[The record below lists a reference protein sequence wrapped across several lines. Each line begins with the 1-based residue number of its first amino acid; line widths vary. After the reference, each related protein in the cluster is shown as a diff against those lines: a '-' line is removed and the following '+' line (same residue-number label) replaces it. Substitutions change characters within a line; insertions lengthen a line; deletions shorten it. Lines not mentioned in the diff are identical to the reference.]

1 MKVFTTRVIPEEG
14 LTLLQRAGIT
24 VTQWSEQR
32 DLTLEEMIVKC
43 NENDALLFAG
53 GPKID
58 RTLMEQCR
66 NLKVISLLSVGY
78 DNVDLKAAT
87 ELGLQITNT
96 PGVLSNATADTAFLL
111 MQSVARKAFFQHKRI
126 LKGEWGFSTPTA
138 NLGVDIEGK
147 TLGIWGLGNI
157 GTVMAK
163 RCRAAFDM
171 KIIYCNRHRNE
182 AAEKEL
188 DATFVSFDELLQQSD
203 VISVHTS
210 LTPETKEKFNA
221 TAFKKMKPSAIFI
234 NAARGGIHNETDL
247 IAALQQGHIWGAGL
261 DVTNPEP
268 MKPDNPLLEMPTV
281 AVLPHIGSATTE
293 TRNAMSRIAAQN
305 IIAALTG
312 KPVPNAV
319 NHLYSL

>member
-1 MKVFTTRVIPEEG
+1 MKIFTTRVIPEEG
-14 LTLLQRAGIT
+14 LTLLHRAGFT
-24 VTQWSEQR
+24 VTQWAEER
-32 DLTLEEMIVKC
+32 ELTLEEMIVKC

-53 GPKID
+53 GRKID
-58 RTLMEQCR
+58 RPFMEECR
-66 NLKVISLLSVGY
+66 HLKVIALLSVGY
-78 DNVDLKAAT
+78 DNVDVKSAT

-111 MQSVARKAFFQHKRI
+111 MLSVARKAFYQHKRI

-138 NLGVDIEGK
+138 NLGIDVEGK

-163 RCRAAFDM
+163 RCRAAFGM

-182 AAEKEL
+182 VAEKEL

-210 LTPETKEKFNA
+210 LTPDTKEKFNKD
-221 TAFKKMKPSAIFI
+221 AFSKMKPSGIFI
-234 NAARGGIHNETDL
+234 NTARGGIHNEADL
-247 IAALQQGHIWGAGL
+247 LAALQQGQIWGAGL

-268 MKPDNPLLEMPTV
+268 MKADNPLLNMPTV
-281 AVLPHIGSATTE
+281 AILPHIGSATLE

-305 IIAALTG
+305 VIAAFEG
-312 KPVPNAV
+312 KPVPNPV
-319 NHLYSL
+319 NHIYSL

>member
-14 LTLLQRAGIT
+14 LTHLQRAGIT
-24 VTQWSEQR
+24 VIQWTEER
-32 DLTLEEMIVKC
+32 ELTLEEMIVKC

-53 GPKID
+53 GRKID
-58 RTLMEQCR
+58 RPFMEQCR
-66 NLKVISLLSVGY
+66 HLKVIALLSVGY
-78 DNVDLKAAT
+78 DNVDVKSAT

-96 PGVLSNATADTAFLL
+96 PGVLSDATADTAFLL
-111 MQSVARKAFFQHKRI
+111 MLSVARKAFYQHKRI

-138 NLGVDIEGK
+138 NLGIDVEGK

-163 RCRAAFDM
+163 RCRAAFGM

-210 LTPETKEKFNA
+210 LTPETKEKFNKD
-221 TAFKKMKPSAIFI
+221 AFNKMKPGAIFI
-234 NAARGGIHNETDL
+234 NTARGGIHNEADL
-247 IAALQQGHIWGAGL
+247 LAALQQGQIWGAGL

-268 MKPDNPLLEMPTV
+268 MKADNPLLNMPTV
-281 AVLPHIGSATTE
+281 AILPHIGSATLE

-305 IIAALTG
+305 VIAAFEG
-312 KPVPNAV
+312 KPVPNPV
-319 NHLYSL
+319 NHIYSL

>member
-24 VTQWSEQR
+24 VTQWTAER
-32 DLTLEEMIVKC
+32 ELTLEEMIVKC

-53 GPKID
+53 GRKID
-58 RTLMEQCR
+58 RPFMEQCR
-66 NLKVISLLSVGY
+66 HLKVIALLSVGY
-78 DNVDLKAAT
+78 DNVDVKSAT

-96 PGVLSNATADTAFLL
+96 PGVLSDATADTAFLL
-111 MQSVARKAFFQHKRI
+111 MLSVARKAFYQHKRI

-138 NLGVDIEGK
+138 NLGIDVEGK

-157 GTVMAK
+157 GTMMAK
-163 RCRAAFDM
+163 RCRAAFGM

-210 LTPETKEKFNA
+210 LTPETKEKFNKE
-221 TAFKKMKPSAIFI
+221 AFGKMKPNAIFI
-234 NAARGGIHNETDL
+234 NTARGGIHNEADL
-247 IAALQQGHIWGAGL
+247 LAALQQGQIWGAGL

-268 MKPDNPLLEMPTV
+268 MKADNPLLNMPTV
-281 AVLPHIGSATTE
+281 AILPHIGSATLE

-305 IIAALTG
+305 VIAAFEG
-312 KPVPNAV
+312 KPVPNPV
-319 NHLYSL
+319 NHIYSL

>member
-14 LTLLQRAGIT
+14 HILLQRAGIT
-24 VTQWSEQR
+24 VTQWTEER
-32 DLTLEEMIVKC
+32 ELTPEEMIAKC

-53 GPKID
+53 GRKID
-58 RTLMEQCR
+58 RSFMEQCR
-66 NLKVISLLSVGY
+66 HLKVIALLSVGY
-78 DNVDLKAAT
+78 DNVDVKAAT

-126 LKGEWGFSTPTA
+126 LKGAWGFSTPTA
-138 NLGVDIEGK
+138 NLGIDLEGK
-147 TLGIWGLGNI
+147 TLGIWGMGNI

-163 RCRAAFDM
+163 RCRAAFGM

-182 AAEKEL
+182 SAEKEL

-210 LTPETKEKFNA
+210 LTPETKEKFNKD
-221 TAFKKMKPSAIFI
+221 AFRKMKPSAIFI
-234 NAARGGIHNETDL
+234 NTARGGIHNEADL
-247 IAALQQGHIWGAGL
+247 LAALQEGQIWGAGL

-268 MKPDNPLLEMPTV
+268 MQADNPLLEMPTV
-281 AVLPHIGSATTE
+281 AILPHIGSATTE
-293 TRNAMSRIAAQN
+293 TRNAMSRVAAENVIAAFE
-305 IIAALTG
+305 G
-312 KPVPNAV
+312 KPVPNPV
-319 NHLYSL
+319 NHIYSL

>member
-14 LTLLQRAGIT
+14 LLLMQRAGIT
-24 VTQWSEQR
+24 VTQWTEQR
-32 DLTLEEMIVKC
+32 ELTLEEMIVKC
-43 NENDALLFAG
+43 NENDALFFAG
-53 GPKID
+53 GRKID
-58 RTLMEQCR
+58 RPFMEQCR
-66 NLKVISLLSVGY
+66 HLKVISLLSVGY
-78 DNVDLKAAT
+78 DNVDVKAAT

-111 MQSVARKAFFQHKRI
+111 MLSVARKAFYQHKRI
-126 LKGEWGFSTPTA
+126 IKGEWGFSSPTA
-138 NLGVDIEGK
+138 NLGIDIEGK

-210 LTPETKEKFNA
+210 LTEETKEKFNKD
-221 TAFKKMKPSAIFI
+221 AFSKMKPGAIFI

-247 IAALQQGHIWGAGL
+247 LAALQQGQIWGAGL

-268 MKPDNPLLEMPTV
+268 MKADNPLLNMPTV
-281 AVLPHIGSATTE
+281 AVLPHIGSATLE

-305 IIAALTG
+305 VIAAFEG
-312 KPVPNAV
+312 KPVPNPV
-319 NHLYSL
+319 NHIYSL

>member
-14 LTLLQRAGIT
+14 LTLLQRAGVT
-24 VTQWSEQR
+24 VTQWSEER
-32 DLTLEEMIVKC
+32 ELTPEERIAKC
-43 NENDALLFAG
+43 RESDAMLFAG
-53 GPKID
+53 GKKID
-58 RTLMEQCR
+58 RAFMEQCR
-66 NLKVISLLSVGY
+66 HLKVISLLSVGY

-87 ELGLQITNT
+87 ELGIQITNT

-111 MQSVARKAFFQHKRI
+111 MQSVARKAFFQYRRI

-163 RCRAAFDM
+163 RCRAAFGM

-221 TAFKKMKPSAIFI
+221 GAFRKMKPSAIFI

-247 IAALQQGHIWGAGL
+247 INALQTGQIWGAGL

-268 MKPDNPLLEMPTV
+268 MEPDNPLLEMPTV
-281 AVLPHIGSATTE
+281 AVLPHIGSATIE
-293 TRNAMSRIAAQN
+293 TRNAMSRIAAEN
-305 IIAALTG
+305 VIAALTG
-312 KPVPNAV
+312 NPVPNPV

>member
-14 LTLLQRAGIT
+14 FTLLQRAGFT
-24 VTQWSEQR
+24 VTQWTEER
-32 DLTLEEMIVKC
+32 ELTLEEMIVKC

-53 GPKID
+53 GRKID
-58 RTLMEQCR
+58 RAFMEQCR
-66 NLKVISLLSVGY
+66 QLKVIALLSVGY
-78 DNVDLKAAT
+78 DNVDVKAAT

-111 MQSVARKAFFQHKRI
+111 MLSVARKAFYQHKRI

-138 NLGVDIEGK
+138 NLGIDVEGK

-163 RCRAAFDM
+163 RCRAAFGM

-203 VISVHTS
+203 VISVHAS
-210 LTPETKEKFNA
+210 LTPETKEKFNKD
-221 TAFKKMKPSAIFI
+221 AFSKMKPNAIFI
-234 NAARGGIHNETDL
+234 NTARGGIHNEADL
-247 IAALQQGHIWGAGL
+247 LAALQQGQIWGAGL

-268 MKPDNPLLEMPTV
+268 MKANNPLLNMPTV
-281 AVLPHIGSATTE
+281 AILPHIGSATLE

-305 IIAALTG
+305 VIAAFEG
-312 KPVPNAV
+312 KPVPNPV
-319 NHLYSL
+319 NHIYSL

>member
-14 LTLLQRAGIT
+14 HTLLQRAGIT
-24 VTQWSEQR
+24 VTQWTEER
-32 DLTLEEMIVKC
+32 ELTLEEMIVKC

-53 GPKID
+53 GRKID
-58 RTLMEQCR
+58 RPFMEQCR
-66 NLKVISLLSVGY
+66 HLKVIALLSVGY
-78 DNVDLKAAT
+78 DNVDVKAAT

-111 MQSVARKAFFQHKRI
+111 MLSVARKAFYQHKRI

-138 NLGVDIEGK
+138 NLGIDVEGK

-163 RCRAAFDM
+163 RCRAAFGM

-210 LTPETKEKFNA
+210 LTPETKEKFNKD
-221 TAFKKMKPSAIFI
+221 AFSKMKPNAIFI
-234 NAARGGIHNETDL
+234 NTARGGIHNEADL
-247 IAALQQGHIWGAGL
+247 LAALQQGRIWGAGL

-268 MKPDNPLLEMPTV
+268 MKADNPLLNMPTV
-281 AVLPHIGSATTE
+281 AILPHIGSATLE
-293 TRNAMSRIAAQN
+293 TRNAMSRIAALN
-305 IIAALTG
+305 VIAAFEGT
-312 KPVPNAV
+312 PVPNPV
-319 NHLYSL
+319 NHIYSL